1 MIYRKIHKSVKKLKK
16 IKKKKSIIYMVVIRE
31 IPHKIQ
37 MICIIL
43 LTTYNQR

>member
-1 MIYRKIHKSVKKLKK
+1 MKNTQKCKKLKK
-16 IKKKKSIIYMVVIRE
+16 NITKKKSIIYMVVILE